1 MEETDQCLPVAPL
14 RDVLEQF
21 REAMAP
27 ITSQEEFQKI
37 EQDIESFFTG
47 EGSIGVQGVQTRL
60 KRNIRF
66 ESK

>member
-47 EGSIGVQGVQTRL
+47 EG
-60 KRNIRF
+60 KNI
-66 ESK
+66 